1 MSETYL
7 TLLEAISDPWALGLI
22 SFLIA
27 GVIVVCGAIA
37 MEPLPSGIENDVET
51 QTPPRF
57 LEPLPYEPEDF
68 FDKTTRFHHEV

>member
-1 MSETYL
+1 MTDTYL

-22 SFLIA
+22 SFFFA
-27 GVIVVCGAIA
+27 GTIVVCGAIA
-37 MEPLPSGIENDVET
+37 MEPRPPVIENDCEV

-68 FDKTTRFHHEV
+68 FDKTTRFHREI

>member
-27 GVIVVCGAIA
+27 GAIVVCGAIA
-37 MEPLPSGIENDVET
+37 TEPRPPVVENDFEG

-57 LEPLPYEPEDF
+57 LEPLQYEPEDF
-68 FDKTTRFHHEV
+68 FDKVTRFHHEV